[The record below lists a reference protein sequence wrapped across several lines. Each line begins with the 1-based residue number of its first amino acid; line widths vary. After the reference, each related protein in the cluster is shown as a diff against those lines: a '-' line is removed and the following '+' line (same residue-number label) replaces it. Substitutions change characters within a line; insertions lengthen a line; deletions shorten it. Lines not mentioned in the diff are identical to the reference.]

1 MAASRSAAKS
11 AERVRLSS
19 NMSVASALAE
29 TLTVCTQHVRTNIS
43 GAKRGQD
50 PECLHQVRV
59 GVRRLR
65 AALSVYRDVMAP
77 GKRRTVGRALRRF
90 EHRLGPARD
99 WDVLVGKFDQAE
111 YITGSRRQDFSGL
124 IELAKARRSEAH
136 GRLAKL
142 LNATEV
148 AKLLRAAQHLSAG
161 KGAGPTLRMP
171 IRNFAVEV
179 LEKRDREARRLGRHI
194 RSLDATEL
202 HRLRI
207 CVKKLRYASEFF
219 EGLWPRAAT
228 EPYVELLKQLQ
239 DELGEMQDAVSA
251 EHLITDVGKEHRGGV
266 GHAARLAGKRI
277 KDSRQHARH
286 QINHRW
292 RSFKLAPRFW
302 RLPSSPG

>member
-11 AERVRLSS
+11 AEHVRLKLS
-19 NMSVASALAE
+19 MTVASALAR
-29 TLTVCTQHVRTNIS
+29 TLTACTWHIRANIS

-65 AALSVYRDVMAP
+65 AALSVYRDVMP
-77 GKRRTVGRALRRF
+77 SVKRRTIGRALRRF
-90 EHRLGPARD
+90 EHSLGPARD

-111 YITGSRRQDFSGL
+111 YITGGQRQDFSGL

-136 GRLAKL
+136 DRLAKL
-142 LNATEV
+142 LDATEV
-148 AKLLRAAQHLSAG
+148 AKLLRAAQRLSVG
-161 KGAGPTLRMP
+161 TGAGPTLEMP

-194 RSLDATEL
+194 RSLDAAEL

-219 EGLWPRAAT
+219 EGLWPRAASG
-228 EPYVELLKQLQ
+228 PYVELLKQLQ
-239 DELGEMQDAVSA
+239 DELGEMQDTVSA
-251 EHLITDVGKEHRGGV
+251 ERLITDVGKERRGGV
-266 GHAARLAGKRI
+266 GHAARSAEKRI
-277 KDSRQHARH
+277 KASRRHARRR
-286 QINHRW
+286 INHRW